1 MSLSESEDHDSSA
14 EEHELSKLKEEAILD
29 SLFYACE
36 VDDSGKVPVSR
47 LISYLRTAVA
57 KDSNDNTP
65 EFADNL
71 DDLSL
76 ILDPEGQ
83 DVHISLTTY
92 HAGISEWI
100 DEIRKRS
107 MASLEEQYY
116 SPVTVNCTSPSFGSL
131 VQNGLDLATS
141 TPNASTDSVEGIGG
155 ESPKKN
161 DWDRAQ
167 EMMATIESLQA
178 NNKRLLDQYSSVQA
192 QMDLT
197 DELNAQ
203 LTAEL
208 TDLKKQMQILQ
219 HTSEKYKLLE
229 KENADLRQSVSETQE
244 VANSLQNR
252 NSLLEREKQSLEENI
267 QDLNVKLTQS
277 QSEISLLASQKKELT
292 ESIGLQKQV
301 VFEELK
307 NVREEFA
314 EESTTKTQYL
324 NSVIAELTLANEEL
338 KLEKSRLEQVVAD
351 LTDEH
356 PRDKPHDSSCSPS
369 SMPYS
374 ASTPVQRKRRPFS
387 LKQELQAQLSTESRD
402 LPSPLVGNS
411 MCCDSLDGTA
421 LDTMGGSV
429 FDHSWASYASHDTN
443 TSIEGYSIVA
453 TQVAT
458 EFREK
463 KDKALQQINELACLD
478 TSPGVKVR
486 HEVIA
491 NQFNEEM
498 NTFAEKI
505 NSICLKKK
513 SAEKRSAKL
522 LITVKKLKE
531 ECERLQI
538 ERDKA
543 YQKLGNLSLSS
554 DDIDTRMED
563 LKKELSKV
571 KEQLKAS
578 ETTIED
584 LQNQLATINTELA
597 AVRDEREKLAK
608 TLGIQN
614 EHKDELERKLIDA
627 HRSQSQLD
635 IQQTHQILRIK
646 ELEEELKRL
655 SNHLLT
661 EKERTTALEES
672 LHLSVTKHS
681 NEMQEIMDM
690 IPITESELN
699 KAKQSPRSS
708 SPRVTGH
715 TLRSRLQDYILAVQG
730 LLPPE
735 SAVRASPDGK
745 PRSDLDDSSA
755 EGSTHPPSLRAT
767 KGLPSPPYSSVSSQ
781 SPERSAQSPYY
792 SAESGVYR
800 TVHETGSQTDLT
812 SEYMKALE
820 SISGREKAAGDSNES
835 DAPRHPKMLSLWKK
849 KLAVSFKHDEDYP
862 DSLDSSA
869 NSGNFVDGVSLHVR
883 PAPSEREVEKHFRAL
898 VLAFQTDQM
907 TLEKRL
913 RVQERNR
920 AVAESNMDQEFQH
933 MTDLLKRYEEKYVR
947 TKELQNV
954 VVTLLT
960 QIEVL
965 RSSCQRVS
973 SLAQQHGSVQQ
984 ESRMSG
990 GLEVMICHAENV
1002 SRHLERASQD
1012 LNEFRKKESLL
1023 PDDSDSNVSAPTQNG
1038 PTRIGG
1044 YGREKSASVDETGS
1058 ADESKQNSLA
1068 HFMMAIHNTSVRAKQ
1083 VLHSFRRR
1091 TIDTGTL
1098 WRSQETDSDEGDG
1111 EALNQ
1116 DPCREREG
1124 SISSSAGSSEGERV
1138 EETEA
1143 VSQPVE
1149 PTPRPVHMR
1158 GACGRLFLATLRIIF
1173 TTLFLIFL
1181 LLGTLVF
1188 CNTYTS
1194 YKLRRDHIPEWI
1206 IEVLDPLMDRYPGTP
1221 NH

>member
-1 MSLSESEDHDSSA
+1 
-14 EEHELSKLKEEAILD
+14 
-29 SLFYACE
+29 
-36 VDDSGKVPVSR
+36 
-47 LISYLRTAVA
+47 
-57 KDSNDNTP
+57 
-65 EFADNL
+65 
-71 DDLSL
+71 
-76 ILDPEGQ
+76 
-83 DVHISLTTY
+83 
-92 HAGISEWI
+92 
-100 DEIRKRS
+100 

-531 ECERLQI
+531 ESERLQI

-554 DDIDTRMED
+554 DDIGTRMED

-661 EKERTTALEES
+661 EKERTTALEVQSSLFLIGNIIYRGYVRTMLTEKERTTARERAYHRQES

-820 SISGREKAAGDSNES
+820 SISGREKAAGDSNEG

-862 DSLDSSA
+862 DSLDSST

-883 PAPSEREVEKHFRAL
+883 PAPSEKEVEKHFRAL

-933 MTDLLKRYEEKYVR
+933 MTDLLK
-947 TKELQNV
+947 
-954 VVTLLT
+954 
-960 QIEVL
+960 
-965 RSSCQRVS
+965 
-973 SLAQQHGSVQQ
+973 
-984 ESRMSG
+984 
-990 GLEVMICHAENV
+990 
-1002 SRHLERASQD
+1002 
-1012 LNEFRKKESLL
+1012 
-1023 PDDSDSNVSAPTQNG
+1023 
-1038 PTRIGG
+1038 
-1044 YGREKSASVDETGS
+1044 
-1058 ADESKQNSLA
+1058 
-1068 HFMMAIHNTSVRAKQ
+1068 
-1083 VLHSFRRR
+1083 
-1091 TIDTGTL
+1091 
-1098 WRSQETDSDEGDG
+1098 
-1111 EALNQ
+1111 
-1116 DPCREREG
+1116 
-1124 SISSSAGSSEGERV
+1124 
-1138 EETEA
+1138 
-1143 VSQPVE
+1143 
-1149 PTPRPVHMR
+1149 
-1158 GACGRLFLATLRIIF
+1158 
-1173 TTLFLIFL
+1173 
-1181 LLGTLVF
+1181 
-1188 CNTYTS
+1188 
-1194 YKLRRDHIPEWI
+1194 
-1206 IEVLDPLMDRYPGTP
+1206 
-1221 NH
+1221 